1 MNISIIIPCYNSEKY
16 LSACM
21 DSVLAQT
28 FEDFEAILID
38 DGSRDHTLAIAQR
51 YAEIDPR
58 VRVFA
63 KENGGVAAARN
74 LGLDHAQGE
83 WITFVDSDDLLPP
96 DALETL
102 LSGAGDSVDMVVCA
116 HETFDETG
124 RRETVIPE
132 SRWMDKDGE
141 AERRAVALRLIE
153 GDSVLNIM
161 CNKLHRRALIER
173 EALRLR
179 PGVKIAED
187 ALFNLEA
194 VLCGSGIAYVNRV
207 AYHYRTHSAS
217 AMHTQPRNE
226 MQRHKPWLNS
236 MREML
241 LRRGQ
246 MEAYFTAYLDT
257 AALRLYKDGGVAAVI
272 RQFNREVLP
281 LLPLDTMNEEK
292 LSPGAQLL
300 ARLCRMGAYPAVY
313 PLIYPAQVIRRKLSE
328 MAFALRAKKEMPQ
341 WPRSFQL

>member
-1 MNISIIIPCYNSEKY
+1 MKISIVIPCYNSGKY

-28 FEDFEAILID
+28 FEDFEALVID
-38 DGSRDHTLAIAQR
+38 DGSKDDTLSVAQYYAQR
-51 YAEIDPR
+51 DPR

-83 WITFVDSDDLLPP
+83 WITFVDSDDLLPV

-102 LSGAGDSVDMVVCA
+102 LSGVGDAVDMVVCA

-124 RRETVIPE
+124 RRDIVIPE
-132 SRWMDKDGE
+132 TRWMDQEGE
-141 AERRAVALRLIE
+141 ARRHAAALRLIE

-173 EALRLR
+173 EALRLT

-194 VLCGSGIAYVNRV
+194 VLVGRGIAYVNRV
-207 AYHYRTHSAS
+207 AYRYRTHSAS
-217 AMHTQPRNE
+217 AMHTQPRSE
-226 MQRHKPWLNS
+226 MQRHRPWLVG

-246 MEAYFTAYLDT
+246 MEKVFPAYLDT
-257 AALRLYKDGGVAAVI
+257 AALRLYKDGGV
-272 RQFNREVLP
+272 
-281 LLPLDTMNEEK
+281 
-292 LSPGAQLL
+292 
-300 ARLCRMGAYPAVY
+300 
-313 PLIYPAQVIRRKLSE
+313 
-328 MAFALRAKKEMPQ
+328 MA
-341 WPRSFQL
+341 